1 MARLIVVANQK
12 GGVGKTTT
20 AVNLAIALGQRGLIA
35 AAEGAASEAVSAP
48 PINRKVLLVDLDPQ
62 GNASSGIIA
71 DTRLAELK
79 SSGKT
84 IYEALVGRIPI
95 GDAIRSARERVF
107 LAPSGPDLVGAEIE
121 LATREGRERVL
132 KQILAPVRDDYDF
145 VIIDTPPSLGL
156 LTLNALVAADS
167 VIVPMQCE
175 YYALEGLSALLGTIK
190 RIRASLNPKLQIDGL
205 VLTMFDAR
213 NRLSHEI
220 AREVEKHFPE
230 KVFQSVIPRNVR
242 LSESPSHGLSVLEY
256 DPKSAG
262 AEAYR
267 NLAVELLA
275 RLDGGVAGPL
285 RKDSDEVPARRSWSL
300 RALFA
305 RDNERGKR

>member
-1 MARLIVVANQK
+1 MGRLIAIANQK

-20 AVNLAIALGQRGLIA
+20 AVNLAVGLA
-35 AAEGAASEAVSAP
+35 ADDC
-48 PINRKVLLVDLDPQ
+48 KVLLIDLDPQ

-79 SSGKT
+79 GSGKT
-84 IYEALVGRIPI
+84 IYEALVGRIALTE
-95 GDAIRSARERVF
+95 AIRSARGERLD
-107 LAPSGPDLVGAEIE
+107 LAPSGPDLVGAEVE

-132 KQILAPVRDDYDF
+132 KEILGPVKDRYAY

-167 VIVPMQCE
+167 VIVPIQCE
-175 YYALEGLSALLGTIK
+175 YYALEGLTALLDTIK
-190 RIRASLNPKLQIDGL
+190 RVRAGLNPTLKIQGL
-205 VLTMFDAR
+205 VLTMFDGR

-220 AREVEKHFPE
+220 AREVQKHFPE
-230 KVFQSVIPRNVR
+230 KVFESVIPRNVR
-242 LSESPSHGLSVLEY
+242 LSESPSHGLAVLEY

-267 NLAVELLA
+267 SLAKELVARVDGRPAEAQEVRVE
-275 RLDGGVAGPL
+275 DNNAG
-285 RKDSDEVPARRSWSL
+285 RRSWSL

-305 RDNERGKR
+305 RDDERGKR